1 MDVVPFY
8 SGTVKATT
16 VGILQTANF
25 RKRLLFSKFQN
36 LLNK

>member
-1 MDVVPFY
+1 MDVVPSH

-16 VGILQTANF
+16 AGILQRGNF
-25 RKRLLFSKFQN
+25 RTRLLFSKFQN